1 MKKKVQVYILG
12 SGPAPSWCRD
22 KLMLFQKKN
31 GQLAYE
37 FHGRTRDFDL
47 NFGDMLILRGCNIEI
62 VRGGGKIGCKV
73 LPATDQHVR

>member
-1 MKKKVQVYILG
+1 MKKVQEYIIG

-47 NFGDMLILRGCNIEI
+47 NFGDKLILRGWNIDIE
-62 VRGGGKIGCKV
+62 RGGGKIERKGLSAK
-73 LPATDQHVR
+73 DRHVR